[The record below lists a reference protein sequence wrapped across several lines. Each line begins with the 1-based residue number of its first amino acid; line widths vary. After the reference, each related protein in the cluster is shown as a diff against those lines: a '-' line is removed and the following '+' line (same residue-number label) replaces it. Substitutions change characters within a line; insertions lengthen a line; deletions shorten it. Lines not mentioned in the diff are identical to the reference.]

1 MAKMNMIAALN
12 SALDLQLQRDP
23 NVVIFGED
31 VGYFGGV
38 FRVTAGLQEKYG
50 PHRVFDSPL
59 AEGGIAAIAMGMGL
73 NGLRPVAEIQFADYI
88 FPAYDQIVNEIAKF
102 FKLFPLF
109 AVLRSSSIIG
119 IIVIIPIWVS
129 NSVGLLMRM

>member
-12 SALDLQLQRDP
+12 SALDHQLDKDP

-59 AEGGIAAIAMGMGL
+59 AEGGIAAIAMGMCL
-73 NGLRPVAEIQFADYI
+73 ICIRPVA
-88 FPAYDQIVNEIAKF
+88 
-102 FKLFPLF
+102 
-109 AVLRSSSIIG
+109 
-119 IIVIIPIWVS
+119 
-129 NSVGLLMRM
+129 